1 MAEGAAEGLTENV
14 AGLLCYALLWIS
26 GLIFYLV
33 DKRPFVRFHAAQSM
47 VIFGGFNLLYFVIV
61 RLFFRASVVGGYG
74 FFSFGGLFGLVLQ
87 LAQLAAF
94 VLWIVLMVKAYQG
107 VRYKVPVAG
116 DIAENIAGR

>member
-14 AGLLCYALLWIS
+14 AGLLCYALGWVT
-26 GLIFYLV
+26 GLIFFLV

-47 VIFGGFNLLYFVIV
+47 VVFGGLNLLYFIIV
-61 RLFFRASVVGGYG
+61 RMFFGGVYFGGYG
-74 FFSFGGLFGLVLQ
+74 FFSFVGLFGLVLD
-87 LAQLAAF
+87 LAQLLAF

-107 VRYKVPVAG
+107 ARYKLPVAG

>member
-14 AGLLCYALLWIS
+14 AGLLCYALGWIT

-47 VIFGGFNLLYFVIV
+47 VIFGGLNLLYFVFV
-61 RLFFRASVVGGYG
+61 RMFFGAFLVGGYG
-74 FFSFGGLFGLVLQ
+74 FFSFTGLFGLVLE

-94 VLWIVLMVKAYQG
+94 VLWLVLMVKAYQG
-107 VRYKVPVAG
+107 VRYKVPVVG